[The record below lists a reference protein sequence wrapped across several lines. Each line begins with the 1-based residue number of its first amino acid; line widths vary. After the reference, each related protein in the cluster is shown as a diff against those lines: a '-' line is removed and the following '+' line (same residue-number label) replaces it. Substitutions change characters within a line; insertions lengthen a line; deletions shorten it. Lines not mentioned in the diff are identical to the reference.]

1 MRKLKIGAA
10 SGLLLLGA
18 LFGASSVAA
27 AEKII
32 DGVAAQQRSDNA
44 AKDIAAVRA
53 LINAAENAPK
63 LAPLR
68 AAGNGA
74 TDPVAK
80 ALAPLPNSYRTYAPS
95 CLSYPLPETFSGPLY
110 PPNASFRVLL
120 AARDIN
126 ITDRF
131 FEEVVNVRLWRIPCS
146 SSGQFYDSVTLL
158 AIDRDA
164 VNEGNA
170 TRFPLFPGLRVTQ
183 GTHQRKYVRVA
194 DEPNTVL
201 SHNFADEPL
210 IDSGTFVLENFPTT
224 ASTTARWDFNN
235 AFTLTFLNFF
245 NGDPGQNISV
255 PAYNPTQQTY
265 PDAFGN
271 ISINGYLTGN
281 WLDEAHSGEG
291 MLVQVFDLPNNNAQV
306 LFTFAWFTYGPDGR
320 PFWLFGALPISR
332 DTRGPIDVP
341 TIFHANGGFAGNFG
355 PSTTTTPWGSVRF
368 SFPSC
373 YKMDFRYSSTTT
385 AAGVPVGTGNRSW
398 VRTVETNA
406 LTCE

>member
-10 SGLLLLGA
+10 GGLLLLGT
-18 LFGASSVAA
+18 LVGASSVAA
-27 AEKII
+27 EKVI
-32 DGVAAQQRSDNA
+32 DGDAARQRSENA
-44 AKDIAAVRA
+44 AKDVAATRA
-53 LINAAENAPK
+53 LIRAAEAAPK
-63 LAPLR
+63 R
-68 AAGNGA
+68 QAGTST

-80 ALAPLPNSYRTYAPS
+80 ALAPRPNSYRAYAPS
-95 CLSYPLPETFSGPLY
+95 CVSHPLPETFSGPLY
-110 PPNASFRVLL
+110 PAPQAFRVLL
-120 AARDIN
+120 AARDEQLPG
-126 ITDRF
+126 F
-131 FEEVVNVRLWRIPCS
+131 FEETVNVRLWRIPCS
-146 SSGQFYDSVTLL
+146 SSGQFYDAVTLL
-158 AIDRDA
+158 AIDRDPA
-164 VNEGNA
+164 NEGN
-170 TRFPLFPGLRVTQ
+170 TRRYPLFPGLRLTQ
-183 GTHQRKYVRVA
+183 GNNQRLYVRAA

-201 SHNFADEPL
+201 SHTYADEPL
-210 IDSGTFVLENFPTT
+210 IDSGTYVLENFPTN
-224 ASTTARWDFNN
+224 AATTALWDFNN
-235 AFTLTFLNFF
+235 QFTLTFLNFF
-245 NGDPGQNISV
+245 NGDPGQNITV

-291 MLVQVFDLPNNNAQV
+291 MLVQVFDLPNNSTQV
-306 LFTFAWFTYGPDGR
+306 LFTFAWFTFGPDGR

-341 TIFHANGGFAGNFG
+341 TIFHTNGGFAGNFG